1 MYQATGYIDIYNI
14 CRDRILKGELP
25 SGDRL
30 PSIREYA
37 KSCNVSTLTAQRA
50 FAKLQQD
57 GYIRSNGRH
66 GCVVVND
73 WQDSSRMSQVAKGIE
88 RNKQVLNV
96 GLIVGWNEGDNYTF
110 PPLVSIERILT
121 SRIYDNGGSISRLI
135 LQSGKV
141 EELIQAALK
150 TSCKVFFLLAG
161 NPLEIKNINFRLEQ
175 EGLHCIAFN
184 GSMVCGNEC
193 DTICVDDGWAFKEMS
208 KRLFKMGHRKIAL
221 VGLDPGGRGYG
232 WMAQRIKGWKDG
244 INEMGAK
251 TSSKNIYLFDD
262 CSDVKDA
269 IKKLRGYTAVVCA
282 NDLLAENVI
291 SDLRS
296 AGMDVPRDISV
307 TGYDNLPRESVQ
319 NELTTVLVPEEK
331 IVSSFISLA
340 QTRISGSTEIGERA
354 ILMVRPIVIPR
365 SSWRSIS
372 SEK

>member
-14 CRDRILKGELP
+14 CRERILKGELP

-30 PSIREYA
+30 PSIREFA

-66 GCVVVND
+66 GCIVIND
-73 WQDSSRMSQVAKGIE
+73 WQENSRISAEAKSAGKNRQVMNI
-88 RNKQVLNV
+88 
-96 GLIVGWNEGDNYTF
+96 GLIVGWSEGDDYTF

-121 SRIYDNGGSISRLI
+121 SRIYDSGGSISRLI
-135 LQSGKV
+135 LRSGKV

-150 TSCKVFFLLAG
+150 TSCRVFFLLAG
-161 NPLEIKNINFRLEQ
+161 NPLEIKIINSRLEK

-184 GSMVCGNEC
+184 GSGVCNDEC
-193 DTICVDDGWAFKEMS
+193 DTICVDDGWAFKEIS
-208 KRLFKMGHRKIAL
+208 KRLVKMGHRKIAF
-221 VGLDPGGRGYG
+221 VGLDPKGRGFG
-232 WMAQRIKGWKDG
+232 WVDQRIKGWKDG
-244 INEMGAK
+244 INEMGEKA
-251 TSSKNIYLFDD
+251 SSGSIYLFDD

-296 AGMDVPRDISV
+296 AGTDVPRDISV
-307 TGYDNLPRESVQ
+307 SGYDNLPRESVQ

-340 QTRISGSTEIGERA
+340 QTRMSGSTEIGERA

-365 SSWRSIS
+365 SSWRSIG